1 MSDLVPL
8 KRTLLALL
16 GGLPGRVQ
24 VWPDAAGWEALDA
37 MAAQH
42 RLRPLLLSQARA
54 AGNWPLPP
62 EVLSRWE
69 GANRDS
75 ALSSLRHKAALGD
88 LAQFLGDAGL
98 EFLALKG
105 ARLAWRDYPAPGLR
119 PLRDIDLLVPESDVE
134 RAFAVLE
141 AAGLVMNGGDEA
153 AQAEALEHDK
163 HLPPLWHARREVT
176 VELHHRLT
184 DPPARHGYHMPQID
198 PAAVIAR
205 AEPGEGGIL
214 FPAPDDMLAHLI
226 IHALYNHRLD
236 CGPLVLAD
244 LHFLIRTGGIDWAR
258 FWQGAAAQQWTRGA
272 VLLLNLTE
280 RHFGPHGAP
289 LPAGE
294 TAPPAEVIAAA
305 EEALL
310 QDFDTRDHAEAVA
323 DILAARSAGA
333 LFATLAG
340 RFRPSRQARAQE
352 EAAGASGSWLGWL
365 GRRLGRLWGRLGN
378 ARANREAAKAAAMLR
393 WIQTRDN

>member
-1 MSDLVPL
+1 MSGLLPL
-8 KRTLLALL
+8 KHTLLGML
-16 GGLPGRVQ
+16 GGLPDMVPQ
-24 VWPDAAGWEALDA
+24 WPDAAGWDALDA

-42 RLRPLLLSQARA
+42 RLRPLLLHRARA
-54 AGNWPLPP
+54 AGDWPVPP
-62 EVLSRWE
+62 EVLARWA
-69 GANRDS
+69 GANRDA
-75 ALSSLRHKAALGD
+75 ALASLRYKAALGD
-88 LAQFLGDAGL
+88 LVRILGDAGIT
-98 EFLALKG
+98 FLALKG

-119 PLRDIDLLVPESDVE
+119 PLRDLDLLVAEGEVE

-141 AAGLVMNGGDEA
+141 AAGLVMDGGDEA
-153 AQAEALEHDK
+153 AHAEALEHDK

-198 PAAVIAR
+198 PATVIAR
-205 AEPGEGGIL
+205 AEPGADGVL
-214 FPAPDDMLAHLI
+214 FPAADDMLAHLI

-244 LHFLIRTGGIDWAR
+244 LHFLIRTGGIDWTR

-272 VLLLNLTE
+272 MLLLALTE

-294 TAPPAEVIAAA
+294 APPPAAVLAAA

-323 DILAARSAGA
+323 DIFAARSAGA
-333 LFATLAG
+333 LLATLAG
-340 RFRPSRQARAQE
+340 RLRPSRQAQAKE
-352 EAAGASGSWLGWL
+352 EAAGESGTWLGWL
-365 GRRLGRLWGRLGN
+365 ARRLSRSWGRIGN
-378 ARANREAAKAAAMLR
+378 ARANREARQAAAMLR
-393 WIQTRDN
+393 WIQTRPK